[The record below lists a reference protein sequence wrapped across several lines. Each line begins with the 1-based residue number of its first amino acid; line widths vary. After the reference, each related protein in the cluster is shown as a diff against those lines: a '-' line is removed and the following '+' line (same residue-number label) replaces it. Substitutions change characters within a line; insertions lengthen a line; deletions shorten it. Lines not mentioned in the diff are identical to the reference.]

1 MNSVRMV
8 EFKQELEDL
17 MSEHECLS
25 INLIASQLN
34 IHINK
39 GKFFQSWKV
48 RKQFLPRAPGP
59 RVPYLRQLP
68 LTHIGMILGISPSV
82 IYGNK
87 IQTKN

>member
-1 MNSVRMV
+1 MNSVRMI

-39 GKFFQSWKV
+39 GKFFQSRKV
-48 RKQFLPRAPGP
+48 RKQFLPRGALSASTSLNRYWHDFGDISQ
-59 RVPYLRQLP
+59 RHLR
-68 LTHIGMILGISPSV
+68 
-82 IYGNK
+82 K
-87 IQTKN
+87 

>member
-39 GKFFQSWKV
+39 GKVFKSPKV
-48 RKQFLPRAPGP
+48 RKKILPRGALSASTSLN
-59 RVPYLRQLP
+59 PYWHDFGDITQRHLQKQNSDQK
-68 LTHIGMILGISPSV
+68 LTE
-82 IYGNK
+82 
-87 IQTKN
+87 

>member
-1 MNSVRMV
+1 MNSVRMI

-39 GKFFQSWKV
+39 GTFFSEGSKTIFTKGPWDRGGLSASTSLNPYWHDFGDITERHL
-48 RKQFLPRAPGP
+48 RKQNPD
-59 RVPYLRQLP
+59 Q
-68 LTHIGMILGISPSV
+68 
-82 IYGNK
+82 N
-87 IQTKN
+87 

>member
-1 MNSVRMV
+1 MNSVSMI

-39 GKFFQSWKV
+39 GKFFKSRKIQ
-48 RKQFLPRAPGP
+48 KQFLPRGALSASTSLN
-59 RVPYLRQLP
+59 PYWHDFGDITERHLRKQNP
-68 LTHIGMILGISPSV
+68 DQKLTE
-82 IYGNK
+82 
-87 IQTKN
+87 